1 MVDWDERYRSGW
13 AYGKQ
18 PNAFLA
24 AAAAA
29 HLSIAP
35 LRVLSLGEGQGRN
48 VAHLAAMGHEC
59 TAVDASAVGL
69 AKARCLAEQRG
80 VAARVT
86 TLVADLEE
94 YEPGEGCWDV
104 IVMIFCAL
112 PPPQRARLHRACA
125 RALRPGGLMLIE
137 CFAPRQTEL
146 RVSGGGVPGPDAAV
160 LVEWT
165 TLAAEL
171 DGLEVVEGRQVD
183 RRLSEGGFHRGAAAL
198 SQLVARKP
206 GPPLP
211 PLPSL
216 PPLPPAAAA
225 AATAAAAVTPIG
237 SHTCARV
244 SLDTP
249 LDAFARISLGSCGA
263 LLDVTALLDAS
274 VQRYRAAVDEVYR
287 EATATATVDQVH
299 CEATVPRRAAT
310 ATADVTP
317 GGVSTAD
324 MQAAAEAAATF
335 ASAAAAAAAASAA
348 PPDALLSCAAV
359 SLRLS
364 CAAAARQATLPPTAY
379 RLLPTAYCLL
389 PTAYCLLPTAAYYS
403 LLTTDC

>member
-29 HLSIAP
+29 HLSVAP

-125 RALRPGGLMLIE
+125 HALHPGGLVLIE

-216 PPLPPAAAA
+216 PSLPPAAAA
-225 AATAAAAVTPIG
+225 AVTPVG

-249 LDAFARISLGSCGA
+249 LDAFARIGLESCGT
-263 LLDVTALLDAS
+263 LLDATALLDAS
-274 VQRYRAAVDEVYR
+274 VQGYRAAVDEVYR

-299 CEATVPRRAAT
+299 CEATVPRRDAT
-310 ATADVTP
+310 ATADATP
-317 GGVSTAD
+317 AGVSAAD
-324 MQAAAEAAATF
+324 RQAAAEAAATF

-348 PPDALLSCAAV
+348 PPDALLSCASV

-364 CAAAARQATLPPTAY
+364 CAAATRQAHPTAY
-379 RLLPTAYCLL
+379 RLPPT
-389 PTAYCLLPTAAYYS
+389 
-403 LLTTDC
+403 DD

>member
-1 MVDWDERYRSGW
+1 MRGLEGMVDWDDRYRSGW

-24 AAAAA
+24 AAAAT
-29 HLSIAP
+29 HLAVAP

-48 VAHLAAMGHEC
+48 VVHLAAMGHEC
-59 TAVDASAVGL
+59 TAVDTSVVGL

-104 IVMIFCAL
+104 IVVIFCAL
-112 PPPQRARLHRACA
+112 PPPQRARLHRACT
-125 RALRPGGLMLIE
+125 RALRPGGLVLIE

-146 RVSGGGVPGPDAAV
+146 RVSGGGVPGPEAAL

-216 PPLPPAAAA
+216 PSLPPAAAA
-225 AATAAAAVTPIG
+225 AAAVTPVG

-244 SLDTP
+244 SHGTP
-249 LDAFARISLGSCGA
+249 LDATAHLNLESYGTP
-263 LLDVTALLDAS
+263 LDATALLDAS
-274 VQRYRAAVDEVYR
+274 VQSYRAAVDEVYR
-287 EATATATVDQVH
+287 EAAATHTATPTVEQACCDATAAVPRCDATATGD
-299 CEATVPRRAAT
+299 A
-310 ATADVTP
+310 TP

-324 MQAAAEAAATF
+324 RQAAAEAAAAF
-335 ASAAAAAAAASAA
+335 ASASAAAAASAA
-348 PPDALLSCAAV
+348 PPDALLSCASV

-364 CAAAARQATLPPTAY
+364 CAAATRQAHPTTYRLPPT
-379 RLLPTAYCLL
+379 
-389 PTAYCLLPTAAYYS
+389 
-403 LLTTDC
+403 DD

>member
-1 MVDWDERYRSGW
+1 MVDWDDRYRSGW

-24 AAAAA
+24 AAAAT
-29 HLSIAP
+29 HLAVAP

-48 VAHLAAMGHEC
+48 VVHLAAMGHEC
-59 TAVDASAVGL
+59 TAVDTSVVGL

-104 IVMIFCAL
+104 IVVIFCAL
-112 PPPQRARLHRACA
+112 PPPQRARLHRACT
-125 RALRPGGLMLIE
+125 RALRPGGLVLIE

-146 RVSGGGVPGPDAAV
+146 RVSGGGVPGPEAAL

-171 DGLEVVEGRQVD
+171 VGLEVVEGRQVD

-216 PPLPPAAAA
+216 PSLPPAAAA
-225 AATAAAAVTPIG
+225 AAAVTPVG
-237 SHTCARV
+237 SHTCVRV
-244 SLDTP
+244 SLGTP
-249 LDAFARISLGSCGA
+249 LDAF
-263 LLDVTALLDAS
+263 ALLDAS
-274 VQRYRAAVDEVYR
+274 VQSYRAAVDEVYR
-287 EATATATVDQVH
+287 EAAATHTATPTVEQACCDATAAVPRCDATATGD
-299 CEATVPRRAAT
+299 A
-310 ATADVTP
+310 TP

-324 MQAAAEAAATF
+324 RQAAAEAAAAF
-335 ASAAAAAAAASAA
+335 ASASAAAAAASAA
-348 PPDALLSCAAV
+348 PPDALLSCASV

-364 CAAAARQATLPPTAY
+364 CAAAARQAHPTAY
-379 RLLPTAYCLL
+379 RLPPTAN
-389 PTAYCLLPTAAYYS
+389 
-403 LLTTDC
+403 

>member
-29 HLSIAP
+29 YLAVAP

-94 YEPGEGCWDV
+94 YTPGVCCWDV
-104 IVMIFCAL
+104 IVVIFCAL
-112 PPPQRARLHRACA
+112 PPRQRVRLHRACA
-125 RALRPGGLMLIE
+125 RALRPGGLVLIE

-160 LVEWT
+160 LVEWI

-171 DGLEVVEGRQVD
+171 DGLEVVEGRQVE
-183 RRLSEGGFHRGAAAL
+183 RKLSEGGFHRGAAAL
-198 SQLVARKP
+198 SQLVVRKP

-216 PPLPPAAAA
+216 LPQPPLPPAAAA
-225 AATAAAAVTPIG
+225 AAAAAAVTPVG
-237 SHTCARV
+237 LHTCARV
-244 SLDTP
+244 GLGTPPCASARLSLASCGTL
-249 LDAFARISLGSCGA
+249 LDAPA
-263 LLDVTALLDAS
+263 LLDGAPALLDAS
-274 VQRYRAAVDEVYR
+274 VLSYRAAVDEVYR
-287 EATATATVDQVH
+287 EATATATVDQVY
-299 CEATVPRRAAT
+299 CDAAVLASVPRCAAT
-310 ATADVTP
+310 ATGDATP
-317 GGVSTAD
+317 GGVNTAD
-324 MQAAAEAAATF
+324 RHAAAEAATAF
-335 ASAAAAAAAASAA
+335 ASAAAAAASASAA

-379 RLLPTAYCLL
+379 YLLPTAYYLR
-389 PTAYCLLPTAAYYS
+389 
-403 LLTTDC
+403 LTSDC

>member
-24 AAAAA
+24 AAATAYLA
-29 HLSIAP
+29 VAP

-48 VAHLAAMGHEC
+48 VVHLAAMGHEC

-69 AKARCLAEQRG
+69 AKARSLAEQRG

-94 YEPGEGCWDV
+94 FEPGDCCWDV
-104 IVMIFCAL
+104 IVVIFCAL

-125 RALRPGGLMLIE
+125 RALRPDGLMLIE

-146 RVSGGGVPGPDAAV
+146 RVSGGGVPGPEAAL

-171 DGLEVVEGRQVD
+171 ESLEVVEGRQVD

-206 GPPLP
+206 GPNPP
-211 PLPSL
+211 PLPSC
-216 PPLPPAAAA
+216 
-225 AATAAAAVTPIG
+225 
-237 SHTCARV
+237 SY
-244 SLDTP
+244 
-249 LDAFARISLGSCGA
+249 
-263 LLDVTALLDAS
+263 
-274 VQRYRAAVDEVYR
+274 QRLCNN
-287 EATATATVDQVH
+287 Q
-299 CEATVPRRAAT
+299 
-310 ATADVTP
+310 
-317 GGVSTAD
+317 
-324 MQAAAEAAATF
+324 
-335 ASAAAAAAAASAA
+335 
-348 PPDALLSCAAV
+348 
-359 SLRLS
+359 
-364 CAAAARQATLPPTAY
+364 
-379 RLLPTAYCLL
+379 
-389 PTAYCLLPTAAYYS
+389 
-403 LLTTDC
+403 LTIF